1 MRVREEVPLFCEEL
15 RLLAPLRWA
24 GGLAVTGLLAAG
36 IWSGGWGG
44 SALQWLSGLCLTLG
58 SVGAVGLWRLSRF
71 ETAVGRYGVRAGCWE
86 LTFTFARGDV
96 LAAERQKARSWR
108 AFFAKEEVLLKLS
121 GPAGGRHIAIPSREP
136 QELMEA
142 LQENP

>member
-1 MRVREEVPLFCEEL
+1 M
-15 RLLAPLRWA
+15 
-24 GGLAVTGLLAAG
+24 
-36 IWSGGWGG
+36 
-44 SALQWLSGLCLTLG
+44 
-58 SVGAVGLWRLSRF
+58 GLWRLSRF